1 MHEHFRAVEDRPAL
15 GFGDSRAREAG
26 RVDRQ
31 GHAASVLDE
40 IVPTI
45 EGLYPVEGQAVLEGL
60 ERHRWGAE
68 RQEVVLSREAA
79 LEPDSRAR
87 RRMVQDHP
95 EDHDAVA
102 VDDLPAGEDAEFR
115 AGNVEEHVIQR
126 EVAYDLPR
134 DVLPRALFPLIF
146 LLVVLG

>member
-45 EGLYPVEGQAVLEGL
+45 EGLDPVEGQAVLEGL

-102 VDDLPAGEDAEFR
+102 VDDLGHLNAQCSSCGEVIR
-115 AGNVEEHVIQR
+115 SHVI
-126 EVAYDLPR
+126 
-134 DVLPRALFPLIF
+134 RAAFNTAQQ
-146 LLVVLG
+146 